1 MSLGQNQLRLNGEV
15 HQKELNG
22 QGLQIGSSGLDPT
35 RHERRGDDGNRRLRR
50 DGWGRQEHLVQRST
64 EQGEERQSN
73 WKKFNGDPRQPG
85 VELQGSVAIDQPAP
99 RFAMKPEAQPT
110 KEWAQGAAEFEEWG
124 RAHADRIGAH
134 EPLELPR
141 GDTSPDARRAPK
153 FGRTQRRPF
162 TVG

>member
-15 HQKELNG
+15 HQKVLNG
-22 QGLQIGSSGLDPT
+22 QELQIGSSGLDAT
-35 RHERRGDDGNRRLRR
+35 RHERRGDDGNRKLRR
-50 DGWGRQEHLVQRST
+50 DGWGRQEQLVQRFT

-85 VELQGSVAIDQPAP
+85 VELRGSVAIDQPAP
-99 RFAMKPEAQPT
+99 PFAMKPVAQAV
-110 KEWAQGAAEFEEWG
+110 KDWVQGAGEFEEWG
-124 RAHADRIGAH
+124 RAHAGRYGAH
-134 EPLELPR
+134 DPLELPA
-141 GDTSPDARRAPK
+141 GDTAPDAKSAPK